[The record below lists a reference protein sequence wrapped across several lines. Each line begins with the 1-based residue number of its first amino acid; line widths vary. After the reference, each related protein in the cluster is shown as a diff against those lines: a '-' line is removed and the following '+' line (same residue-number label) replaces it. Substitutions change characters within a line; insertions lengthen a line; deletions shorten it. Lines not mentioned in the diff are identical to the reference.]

1 MYTGKQIFR
10 ITEGDIKV
18 KFISLEDYMITLLE
32 ERKIDFSRFLNYSNE
47 FFPPE
52 LVKEASN
59 ARDYLK
65 KARMSKIL
73 NPWNY
78 SPLRNIMLCILK
90 GDHQRIE
97 AAFADYCDDL
107 NNYLNVTGILNFL
120 HDRSIE
126 ELLVCSTDYKR
137 RFHGMKLKS
146 DLDSLSLKLMDVN
159 ITEKSLK
166 YIQDLWAS
174 MSSYLRLNQPT
185 VLLQSIRE
193 RCIEINWLV
202 SSEISSK
209 MCEIGPVSKEFFT
222 QHHVTWVL
230 INEECIYDE
239 EIHAKLNMSKV

>member
-1 MYTGKQIFR
+1 
-10 ITEGDIKV
+10 
-18 KFISLEDYMITLLE
+18 MITLLE
-32 ERKIDFSRFLNYSNE
+32 ERNIEFTKFRYFGNM

-52 LVKEASN
+52 LVEGAIN
-59 ARDYLK
+59 ARDYLE
-65 KARMSKIL
+65 KARVSKIL

-78 SPLRNIMLCILK
+78 FPLRDIISCILK
-90 GDHQRIE
+90 GEDRQRVE
-97 AAFADYCDDL
+97 AAFDDYHDDL
-107 NNYLNVTGILNFL
+107 NNYLSVTSILNFL

-126 ELLVCSTDYKR
+126 ELLVCSTDYKQK
-137 RFHGMKLKS
+137 FHGMKLKS

-166 YIQDLWAS
+166 YIQDLWKS
-174 MSSYLRLNQPT
+174 LSGYLRLNQPT

-193 RCIEINWLV
+193 LCIEINWLV